1 MPVVFSCWM
10 FLYLN
15 LCIMSRYVLQQM
27 KAALPQAA
35 LDRLLASGI
44 AGVTQQKLDDV
55 KVYTQYNI
63 YTRQHWLQQCSFNL
77 SHTDITVL
85 ILS

>member
-1 MPVVFSCWM
+1 
-10 FLYLN
+10 
-15 LCIMSRYVLQQM
+15 M

-55 KVYTQYNI
+55 KVY
-63 YTRQHWLQQCSFNL
+63 S
-77 SHTDITVL
+77 
-85 ILS
+85 